1 MKSLKNKRGDSYIY
15 LCIIVVFVCLLVSV
29 IILYTGLIA
38 QVQIQKRDVQAKLD
52 SYVSS
57 RATDEYNALKQGS
70 VKDNYFEWNQIEAEA
85 YKALGFPNESDEV
98 YVYENG
104 NCKMTRPALTILK
117 GDGFGVT
124 VEYVAIFPIA
134 WNGMVFADLE
144 IPVTVTSYY
153 KTR

>member
-15 LCIIVVFVCLLVSV
+15 LCVIVVFVCLLVSV

-57 RATDEYNALKQGS
+57 RTTDEYDALKQGS

-134 WNGMVFADLE
+134 WNERVFADLE

>member
-15 LCIIVVFVCLLVSV
+15 LCVMVVFVCLLVSV

-57 RATDEYNALKQGS
+57 RATDEYDALKQGS

-85 YKALGFPNESDEV
+85 YKALEFPNESDEV

-117 GDGFGVT
+117 DDGFGVT

>member
-15 LCIIVVFVCLLVSV
+15 LCVIVVFVCLLVSV

-57 RATDEYNALKQGS
+57 RATDEYDALKQGS

-104 NCKMTRPALTILK
+104 NCTMTRPTVTILK

-124 VEYVAIFPIA
+124 VEYVAIFPIT
-134 WNGMVFADLE
+134 WNGTVFIDLE

>member
-1 MKSLKNKRGDSYIY
+1 MKVLKDKHGDTYIY
-15 LCIIVVFVCLLVSV
+15 LCVIVVFLCLLVSV
-29 IILYTGLIA
+29 IILYMGLTA

-52 SYVSS
+52 SYVSL
-57 RATDEYNALKQGS
+57 RATDEYDALKQGS
-70 VKDNYFEWNQIEAEA
+70 VKDNYFDWVQIETEA
-85 YKALGFPNESDEV
+85 YEALGFPNETDEV

-104 NCKMTRPALTILK
+104 NCTMTRPTVTILK

-124 VEYVAIFPIA
+124 VEYVAKFPIA
-134 WNGMVFADLE
+134 WNGTVFIDLE

>member
-57 RATDEYNALKQGS
+57 RATDEYDALKQGS
-70 VKDNYFEWNQIEAEA
+70 VKDNYFDWNQIEAET
-85 YKALGFPNESDEV
+85 YKALGFPNESDAV

-104 NCKMTRPALTILK
+104 NCTMTRPTITILK

-134 WNGMVFADLE
+134 WNGTVFTDLE

-153 KTR
+153 KSR

>member
-15 LCIIVVFVCLLVSV
+15 LCVIVVFVCLLVSV

-57 RATDEYNALKQGS
+57 RATDEYDALKQGS

-144 IPVTVTSYY
+144 IPITVTSYY

>member
-15 LCIIVVFVCLLVSV
+15 LCVMVVFVCLLVSV

-57 RATDEYNALKQGS
+57 RATDEYDALKQGS

>member
-15 LCIIVVFVCLLVSV
+15 LCVIVVFVCLLVSV

-57 RATDEYNALKQGS
+57 RATDEYDALKQGS

-98 YVYENG
+98 YMYENG
-104 NCKMTRPALTILK
+104 NSKMTRPALTILK

>member
-15 LCIIVVFVCLLVSV
+15 LCVIVVFVCLLVSV
-29 IILYTGLIA
+29 IILYTELIA

-57 RATDEYNALKQGS
+57 RATDEYDALKQGS

-85 YKALGFPNESDEV
+85 YEALGFPNESDKV

-104 NCKMTRPALTILK
+104 NCTMTRPTVTILK

-134 WNGMVFADLE
+134 WNGTVFTDLE

>member
-15 LCIIVVFVCLLVSV
+15 LCVIVVFVCLLVSV

-57 RATDEYNALKQGS
+57 RATDEYDALKQGS

-104 NCKMTRPALTILK
+104 NSKMTRPALTILK

>member
-57 RATDEYNALKQGS
+57 RATDEYDALKQGS

>member
-15 LCIIVVFVCLLVSV
+15 LCVIVVFVCLLVSV

-57 RATDEYNALKQGS
+57 RATDEYDALKQGS
-70 VKDNYFEWNQIEAEA
+70 VKDNYFEWNRIEAEA

-104 NCKMTRPALTILK
+104 NCKMTRPAVTILK

>member
-38 QVQIQKRDVQAKLD
+38 QVQIQKRNVQAKLD

-57 RATDEYNALKQGS
+57 RATDEYDALKQGS
-70 VKDNYFEWNQIEAEA
+70 VKDNYFEWNQIEDEA

-134 WNGMVFADLE
+134 WNGMVFTDLE

>member
-15 LCIIVVFVCLLVSV
+15 LCVIVVFVCLLVSV

-57 RATDEYNALKQGS
+57 RATDEYDALKQGS

-85 YKALGFPNESDEV
+85 YKALGFPNESDEA

>member
-1 MKSLKNKRGDSYIY
+1 MKALKNKRGDSYIY
-15 LCIIVVFVCLLVSV
+15 LCMIVMFVCLLVSL

-57 RATDEYNALKQGS
+57 RATDEYDALKQGS
-70 VKDNYFEWNQIEAEA
+70 VKDNYFEWNQIETEA
-85 YKALGFPNESDEV
+85 YKALGFPNESDKV
-98 YVYENG
+98 YVYENV
-104 NCKMTRPALTILK
+104 NCTMTRPTVTIIK

-134 WNGMVFADLE
+134 WNGTVFTDLE

>member
-15 LCIIVVFVCLLVSV
+15 LCVIVVFVCLLVSV

-57 RATDEYNALKQGS
+57 RATDEYDALKQGS

>member
-15 LCIIVVFVCLLVSV
+15 LCVIIVFVCLLVSV

-57 RATDEYNALKQGS
+57 RATDEYDALKQGS

-104 NCKMTRPALTILK
+104 NCTMTRPTVTILK

-124 VEYVAIFPIA
+124 VEYVAIFPIT
-134 WNGMVFADLE
+134 WNGTVFIDLE

>member
-15 LCIIVVFVCLLVSV
+15 LCVIVVFVCHLVSV

-52 SYVSS
+52 SYVCS
-57 RATDEYNALKQGS
+57 RATDEYDALKQGS

-104 NCKMTRPALTILK
+104 NCTMTRPTVTILK

-124 VEYVAIFPIA
+124 VEYVAIFPIT
-134 WNGMVFADLE
+134 WNGTVFIDLE

>member
-15 LCIIVVFVCLLVSV
+15 LCVMVVFVCLLVSV

-57 RATDEYNALKQGS
+57 CATDEYDALKQGS

>member
-57 RATDEYNALKQGS
+57 RATDEYDALKQGS

-98 YVYENG
+98 YMYENG
-104 NCKMTRPALTILK
+104 NSKMTRPALTILK

>member
-15 LCIIVVFVCLLVSV
+15 LCVIVVFVCLLVSV
-29 IILYTGLIA
+29 MILYTGLIA

-57 RATDEYNALKQGS
+57 RATDEYDALKQGS
-70 VKDNYFEWNQIEAEA
+70 VKDHYFEWNQIEAEA

-134 WNGMVFADLE
+134 WNGMVFTDLE

>member
-15 LCIIVVFVCLLVSV
+15 LCVIVVFVCLLVSV

-57 RATDEYNALKQGS
+57 RATDEYDALKQGA
-70 VKDNYFEWNQIEAEA
+70 VKDNYFEWNQIETEA

-104 NCKMTRPALTILK
+104 NCTMTRPTVTIIK

-134 WNGMVFADLE
+134 WNGTVFSDLE

>member
-15 LCIIVVFVCLLVSV
+15 LCVIVVFVCLLVSV

-38 QVQIQKRDVQAKLD
+38 QVQIQKRNVQAKLD

-57 RATDEYNALKQGS
+57 RATDEYDALKQGS

-104 NCKMTRPALTILK
+104 NSKMTRPALTILK